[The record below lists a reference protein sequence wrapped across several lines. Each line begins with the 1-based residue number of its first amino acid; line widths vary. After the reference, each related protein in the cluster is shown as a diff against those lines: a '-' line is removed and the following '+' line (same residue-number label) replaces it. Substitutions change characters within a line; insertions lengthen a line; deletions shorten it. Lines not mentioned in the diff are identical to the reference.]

1 MGHNEDEHMGHDDH
15 LTQVESGVEDE
26 PRTDI
31 DPGTERNGR
40 VLAEKLYQD
49 LRRLAQARMRRLPPG
64 QTLQPTALVNEVY
77 LRLMGKNEPSWD
89 GKRHFFGA
97 AARAM
102 RDVLVDHARQKGAVK
117 RGKGQVRCHSI
128 VTFSNGDDAM
138 DLSAEDVLAL
148 HRALEKLERAHP
160 QMAELV
166 LLRYFGGLNVREIA
180 ESWGLTTRSVEKK
193 WSFAR
198 AWLQRELDP
207 GAAPAA

>member
-1 MGHNEDEHMGHDDH
+1 MGHHDH
-15 LTQVESGVEDE
+15 LTQADPNTEDE
-26 PRTDI
+26 PTTDI
-31 DPGTERNGR
+31 DPGTEHDGR
-40 VLAEKLYQD
+40 VLAEQLYKD
-49 LRRLAQARMRRLPPG
+49 LHRLAQARMRRLPPG

-77 LRLMGKNEPSWD
+77 LRLMGKNEPNWD

-102 RDVLVDHARQKGAVK
+102 RDVLVDHARQKATAK

-128 VTFSNGDDAM
+128 VTFANGDDALE
-138 DLSAEDVLAL
+138 LSAEDILAL
-148 HRALEKLERAHP
+148 QRALEKLERAHP

-166 LLRYFGGLNVREIA
+166 LLRYFAGLTVREIA
-180 ESWGLTTRSVEKK
+180 ESWGLTTRTVEKK

-207 GAAPAA
+207 SAPPIDPSPDW

>member
-1 MGHNEDEHMGHDDH
+1 MGHHDH
-15 LTQVESGVEDE
+15 LTQVDPKTEDE
-26 PRTDI
+26 PTTDVE
-31 DPGTERNGR
+31 PGTEHDGR
-40 VLAEKLYQD
+40 VLAEELYQD

-77 LRLMGKNEPSWD
+77 LRLMGKQEHRWN

-102 RDVLVDHARQKGAVK
+102 RDVLVDHARQKAAIK

-128 VTFSNGDDAM
+128 VTFADGDDAM
-138 DLSAEDVLAL
+138 HLSAEDVLAL
-148 HRALEKLERAHP
+148 QRALEKLERAHP

-166 LLRYFGGLNVREIA
+166 LLRYFGGLTVREIA
-180 ESWGLTTRSVEKK
+180 ESWGLTTRTVEKK

-207 GAAPAA
+207 SAAPVDPSPDW

>member
-1 MGHNEDEHMGHDDH
+1 MAHHDP
-15 LTQVESGVEDE
+15 LTPVVPKTGDGPTTE
-26 PRTDI
+26 I
-31 DPGTERNGR
+31 DPGTEHDGHL
-40 VLAEKLYQD
+40 LAEELYQD
-49 LRRLAQARMRRLPPG
+49 LRRLAQARMRRMPAG
-64 QTLQPTALVNEVY
+64 HTLQPTALVNEVY
-77 LRLMGKNEPSWD
+77 LRLMSKQEHRWD

-102 RDVLVDHARQKGAVK
+102 YQVLVDHARQKATVK

-128 VTFSNGDDAM
+128 VTFADGDDAM

-148 HRALEKLERAHP
+148 QRALEKLERAHP

-166 LLRYFGGLNVREIA
+166 LLRYFGGLTMREIA
-180 ESWGLTTRSVEKK
+180 EAWGLTTRSIEKK

-207 GAAPAA
+207 GAAPTDPAPGK

>member
-1 MGHNEDEHMGHDDH
+1 MGHHDH
-15 LTQVESGVEDE
+15 LTPVDPKTEDE
-26 PRTDI
+26 STTDV
-31 DPGTERNGR
+31 DPGTEQDGHA
-40 VLAEKLYQD
+40 LAEELYQD

-77 LRLMGKNEPSWD
+77 LRLMSKQEHRWN

-102 RDVLVDHARQKGAVK
+102 REVLVDHARAKASIK

-128 VTFSNGDDAM
+128 VTFADGDDALQ
-138 DLSAEDVLAL
+138 LSAEDVLAL
-148 HRALEKLERAHP
+148 QRALERLERAHP

-166 LLRYFGGLNVREIA
+166 LLRYFGGLTVREIA

-207 GAAPAA
+207 SAAPADPAADW